1 MLSLIGELHWRR
13 SFYAL
18 SGGFLRKRMIVPGS
32 IALPTRTPATQPLD
46 ISIALRTS
54 LTRKGDEV
62 RAVSIGRQ
70 DPVRARQVDPGLCP
84 RAATP

>member
-1 MLSLIGELHWRR
+1 MLSLIGESHWRR

-54 LTRKGDEV
+54 LYRKGE
-62 RAVSIGRQ
+62 RSPAQSLIG
-70 DPVRARQVDPGLCP
+70 V
-84 RAATP
+84 